1 MPFSPSTASG
11 RSSGVSVAVTN
22 TSATT
27 LLSAIPGGG
36 PTLRLANTG
45 SDTVHYAIVTGAL
58 TASTTDAALPAGV
71 VEYIRVGNEG
81 ISTSA
86 TNLGIA
92 LISPTS
98 STLQISRGNGD

>member
-1 MPFSPSTASG
+1 MPFSPSTASV
-11 RSSGVSVAVTN
+11 RSSGVAVSVTN

-27 LLSAIPGGG
+27 LLSAIPGAG

-45 SDTVHYAIVTGAL
+45 ADTIHYAVVTGAL
-58 TASTTDAALPAGV
+58 TATTTDTALPAGV
-71 VEYIRVGNEG
+71 VEYIRVSNEG
-81 ISTSA
+81 ISTAA